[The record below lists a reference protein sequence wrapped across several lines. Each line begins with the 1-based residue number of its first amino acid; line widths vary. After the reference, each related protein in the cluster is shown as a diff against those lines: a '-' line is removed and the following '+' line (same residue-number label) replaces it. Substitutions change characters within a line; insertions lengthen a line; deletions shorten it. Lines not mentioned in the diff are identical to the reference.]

1 MCVLKVKL
9 GSPAGIS
16 ADQAML
22 AVRGPHQRYML
33 MLMGVEFEGGDRNV
47 QLAGICRCEVEQPPR
62 AGGVY

>member
-22 AVRGPHQRYML
+22 MAVREEAQHQRYML
-33 MLMGVEFEGGDRNV
+33 MLGVEFEGGDRNV
-47 QLAGICRCEVEQPPR
+47 QLAGIQV
-62 AGGVY
+62 